1 MNMHS
6 LVNPSGGENSSW
18 KPRSEAHSEERPR
31 QRPKTSHNPGTPSFG
46 VPLKDSL
53 RNWLTEARQA
63 LQQDGYSDGNIEIEL
78 RFGLLV
84 SQEYMRTYPATP
96 GSQSHV
102 VSQDE
107 RREKQVKFVS
117 GVDGQDFRKF
127 SQCAENHFK
136 SAGTPEVSDS
146 YNFNDKRIKVG
157 SDGIT
162 MEKKRKIQVRGSEH
176 TIDVALP
183 ACPYDVRM
191 GVTVE
196 APMPSPYQS
205 KVQLEQDNWES
216 KRQKDRTTFEKADCE
231 WQLDMTAV
239 RSSSK
244 HDQRQEE
251 TYELEFELKAGD
263 VSRWMDEGF
272 PIEDALVELI
282 EKLMPRD
289 IQALDLEKVTDRS
302 VISAALDVMRSVC
315 PDMLLGDPKEPVKG
329 RSDGR
334 SSYPGAQPVGM
345 RRHHVKKVLD
355 GDPADY
361 WVAEKTDGV
370 RYLMVIAGVD
380 GRGQQAV
387 LVDRK
392 MECYLLPGMDF
403 YSRSFERNTILD
415 GELVQNRTWK
425 RLIFMVFD
433 IILFSGQR
441 LYEKPFSERCAFIER
456 EVIPRY
462 SKVVEE
468 KGSLMPPTPLV
479 RKKWYPRKHV
489 HQVINKM
496 GIEADGSVCYK
507 DPSSNSRHHKSDG
520 LILVP
525 NRFYAR
531 GTDFQLLK
539 YKEGC
544 TMTLDFKVMKVH
556 QEPYVKVWFDG
567 ENHQQIDF
575 TGQVH
580 MPYHDLRRLYGDM
593 ASITE
598 AVCEFAFNPDVG
610 KWQYKLIRHDKD
622 RSNFHKT
629 ILDTIAAL
637 AENLSQDEL
646 EFKMLSDTWREAED
660 EWARCM
666 KQATRQVLES
676 KKQSSRPSQ

>member
-345 RRHHVKKVLD
+345 RRHHGQKV
-355 GDPADY
+355 
-361 WVAEKTDGV
+361 
-370 RYLMVIAGVD
+370 
-380 GRGQQAV
+380 
-387 LVDRK
+387 
-392 MECYLLPGMDF
+392 
-403 YSRSFERNTILD
+403 LD